1 MVRFLLCFSH
11 SFLYGTGVVVGY
23 NAPME
28 NQPTLKPL
36 KLKSETIENLYT
48 FSEILKKSPE
58 QILEDALNAY
68 FAEVQ
73 KQFMEK
79 NMMDENAQTN
89 LSYEEFWDGV
99 DL

>member
-1 MVRFLLCFSH
+1 
-11 SFLYGTGVVVGY
+11 
-23 NAPME
+23 ME